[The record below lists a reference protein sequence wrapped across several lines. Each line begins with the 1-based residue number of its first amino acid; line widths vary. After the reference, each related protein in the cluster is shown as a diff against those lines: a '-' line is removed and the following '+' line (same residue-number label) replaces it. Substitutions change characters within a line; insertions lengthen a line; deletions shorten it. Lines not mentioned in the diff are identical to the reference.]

1 MTPRHAIYAA
11 LLALALS
18 AWTAPGAEASEI
30 VVRNQ
35 TGRTYF
41 CTIQGEGAMHPQAQA
56 FIFPGST
63 FTWSPPRSGDTAWR
77 VSVIHDDNG
86 LTTGD
91 PLRARLEGTPNEL
104 CIKETSSGPSLS
116 RSQKHA
122 QNGEPEPPGQ

>member
-1 MTPRHAIYAA
+1 MTLFHVLFAT
-11 LLALALS
+11 LLAFALC
-18 AWTAPGAEASEI
+18 AWDAPGADASEI

-56 FIFPGST
+56 FIFPGNA
-63 FTWSPPRSGDTAWR
+63 FKWSPPRSGDTAWR

-86 LTTGD
+86 LTAGD
-91 PLRARLEGTPNEL
+91 PLRMRLEGTPNEL
-104 CIKETSSGPSLS
+104 CIKETPSGPSLS
-116 RSQKHA
+116 RSQNHA